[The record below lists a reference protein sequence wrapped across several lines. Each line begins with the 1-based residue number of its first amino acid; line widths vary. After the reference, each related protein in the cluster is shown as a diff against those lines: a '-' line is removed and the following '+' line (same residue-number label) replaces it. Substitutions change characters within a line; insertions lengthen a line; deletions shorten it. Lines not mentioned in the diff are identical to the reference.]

1 MAGDREGIS
10 RRQLLLGAVA
20 ASAGAVI
27 AACTR
32 RSPQTTQAA
41 PTAQPS
47 ATSAAGR
54 LDPTPTCD
62 DDDEPTPEQTEGPYF
77 TPSSPEKTD
86 LAADVGN
93 RGTKLVL
100 TGAVLST
107 TCKPVGR
114 ALVDFW
120 QADDDGNY
128 DNEGYTLRGHQFTD
142 DRGRYTLTTVVP
154 GLYPGRTRHIHVK
167 VQAPDSPVLTTQLYF
182 PGETQNLSDG
192 IYRQECEIATQ
203 DVADGKTGRFDFVI
217 AT

>member
-1 MAGDREGIS
+1 MAAANDVS
-10 RRQLLLGAVA
+10 RRRLLVGGVA
-20 ASAGAVI
+20 AVVAAFV

-32 RSPQTTQAA
+32 RSNTQATATAPSRTPAANGTLA
-41 PTAQPS
+41 PTPA
-47 ATSAAGR
+47 
-54 LDPTPTCD
+54 CD

-77 TPSSPEKTD
+77 TPSSPEKTN

-107 TCKPVGR
+107 TCEPVGK

-120 QADDDGNY
+120 QADDDGHY

-142 DRGRYTLTTVVP
+142 ARGRYTLTTVVP

-167 VQAPDSPVLTTQLYF
+167 VQAPDGPILTTQLYF
-182 PGETQNLSDG
+182 PGETQNSSDG

-203 DVADGKTGRFDFVI
+203 DVADGKTGSFDFVLE
-217 AT
+217 T